1 MSTTDSAHRASTEDA
16 RTVRTEPELAL
27 PKNRDNSK
35 AAAVALALLVFGLAS
50 WQWAVSTKLTSEL
63 VLPAPLGVAESLQ
76 NGLFAQN
83 GSWWADIWATLKS
96 TLVGFAIGTVL
107 ALVVGTLLAYV
118 QVLRLAIYPY
128 VIFFQTFPKIAI
140 APLLVAWLG
149 YGIWPKIVI
158 GALLAFFPVFS
169 NTVTGMSQVDADE
182 IRLMRSL
189 GAGRLQELRFLR
201 LPNSM
206 PYIFAAMDVAM
217 VVSLLGVI
225 VGEFVGSSEG
235 LGFRIQDRTAFG
247 DTASVYAVLLIL
259 GLMGTL
265 LHVIMVRVKRAVVYR
280 E

>member
-1 MSTTDSAHRASTEDA
+1 MSTDAANRVSTEAA
-16 RTVRTEPELAL
+16 RPAGTEPEMVL
-27 PKNRDNSK
+27 PKNRDNLK
-35 AAAVALALLVFGLAS
+35 AAVLALTLLILALAI
-50 WQWAVSTKLTSEL
+50 WQWAVNIKLTSEL
-63 VLPAPLGVAESLQ
+63 ILPAPLNVAEALR
-76 NGLFAQN
+76 NGLFAAQ
-83 GSWWADIWATLKS
+83 GSWWPDIWATLKS
-96 TLVGFAIGTVL
+96 TLFGFTIGTVL

-118 QVLRLAIYPY
+118 QVLRIAIYPY

-169 NTVTGMSQVDADE
+169 NTVTGMSQVDSDE

-201 LPNSM
+201 APNSM

-265 LHVIMVRVKRAVVYR
+265 LHVIMVRVKRAVVFR